1 MIDAEFVERLIRA
14 VDESGIDTVEI
25 RRGGTR
31 VRISKTPPPAP
42 VRAEAQAG
50 PAAATVESSPASG
63 DGASPAPAES
73 TAAGDSAAREG
84 PATTLIEIKSP
95 MVGTFYRAGAPGAP
109 PYVDTGQ
116 RISEGDTLCI
126 IEAMKLMNE
135 FESEIGGTIEEILV
149 EDGEPVEYGQV
160 LFRVAPV

>member
-14 VDESGIDTVEI
+14 VDESGIDTVEV

-31 VRISKTPPPAP
+31 VRIRKTPPPAP
-42 VRAEAQAG
+42 VRTEARAG
-50 PAAATVESSPASG
+50 PVADPVESPPSG
-63 DGASPAPAES
+63 DGAPAAPAVARDP
-73 TAAGDSAAREG
+73 AAPER
-84 PATTLIEIKSP
+84 PATRLIEIKSP

-109 PYVDTGQ
+109 PYVDAGQ
-116 RISEGDTLCI
+116 RVSEGDTLCI

-135 FESEIGGTIEEILV
+135 FESEISGTIEEILV

>member
-25 RRGGTR
+25 RRGATR
-31 VRISKTPPPAP
+31 VRISKTPAP
-42 VRAEAQAG
+42 VAGPPEVGAGG
-50 PAAATVESSPASG
+50 PAAGTAGSSATGDAPPPPPA
-63 DGASPAPAES
+63 AAVAPAPEGES
-73 TAAGDSAAREG
+73 
-84 PATTLIEIKSP
+84 ATTLVEIKSP

-109 PYVDTGQ
+109 PYVDAGQ

-135 FESEIGGTIEEILV
+135 FESDISGTIEEILV

>member
-25 RRGGTR
+25 RRGATR
-31 VRISKTPPPAP
+31 VRISKTPLAAP
-42 VRAEAQAG
+42 VRTEAAAG
-50 PAAATVESSPASG
+50 PVAGVVQSPASG
-63 DGASPAPAES
+63 DRVSAPAES
-73 TAAGDSAAREG
+73 TAAGDSAGDEQ

-135 FESEIGGTIEEILV
+135 FESDISGTIEEILV

>member
-14 VDESGIDTVEI
+14 VDESGVDTVEI

-42 VRAEAQAG
+42 VRTEAQAG
-50 PAAATVESSPASG
+50 PGAGAVGSPASA

-73 TAAGDSAAREG
+73 AVAGDSAALER

-116 RISEGDTLCI
+116 RISEGNTLCI

-135 FESEIGGTIEEILV
+135 FESDISGTIEEILV

>member
-25 RRGGTR
+25 RRGATR

-42 VRAEAQAG
+42 VRTEAAAG
-50 PAAATVESSPASG
+50 PVAGVVESPASG
-63 DGASPAPAES
+63 DPATAASVES
-73 TAAGDSAAREG
+73 TAAGDSGGDEQ

-135 FESEIGGTIEEILV
+135 FESEISGTIEEILV
-149 EDGEPVEYGQV
+149 QDGEPVEYGQV

>member
-42 VRAEAQAG
+42 VRTEAGAEPGAG
-50 PAAATVESSPASG
+50 AVESPASG
-63 DGASPAPAES
+63 EGASGAPAES
-73 TAAGDSAAREG
+73 TVAGDSAGREQ
-84 PATTLIEIKSP
+84 PASTLIEIKSP

-135 FESEIGGTIEEILV
+135 FESDISGTIEEILV

>member
-14 VDESGIDTVEI
+14 VDESGIDTVEV

-42 VRAEAQAG
+42 VRTEAQAG
-50 PAAATVESSPASG
+50 PVAGAVESPGSG
-63 DGASPAPAES
+63 DGAPAAPAES
-73 TAAGDSAAREG
+73 TAAGDSAAREQ

-135 FESEIGGTIEEILV
+135 FESDISGTIEEILV

>member
-42 VRAEAQAG
+42 VRTEAQAG
-50 PAAATVESSPASG
+50 AAAGAVESPASG
-63 DGASPAPAES
+63 DGTLPAPAEP
-73 TAAGDSAAREG
+73 TVAGDSAVRER

-116 RISEGDTLCI
+116 RIAEGDTLCI

-135 FESEIGGTIEEILV
+135 FESDISGTIEEILV

>member
-1 MIDAEFVERLIRA
+1 V
-14 VDESGIDTVEI
+14 
-25 RRGGTR
+25 
-31 VRISKTPPPAP
+31 
-42 VRAEAQAG
+42 
-50 PAAATVESSPASG
+50 
-63 DGASPAPAES
+63 
-73 TAAGDSAAREG
+73 AGDSATREQ

-135 FESEIGGTIEEILV
+135 FESDISGTIEEILV

>member
-25 RRGGTR
+25 RRGATR

-42 VRAEAQAG
+42 AQTEAGTGPVAG
-50 PAAATVESSPASG
+50 AVEAPASG
-63 DGASPAPAES
+63 DGASGARAES
-73 TAAGDSAAREG
+73 TVAGEAAAQEP
-84 PATTLIEIKSP
+84 PASTLIEIKSP

-135 FESEIGGTIEEILV
+135 FESEISGTIEEILV

>member
-25 RRGGTR
+25 RRGATR
-31 VRISKTPPPAP
+31 VRISKTPPTAAAAVDAGGGAPRVPAQ
-42 VRAEAQAG
+42 V
-50 PAAATVESSPASG
+50 PAARDAY
-63 DGASPAPAES
+63 
-73 TAAGDSAAREG
+73 SAAPEAAV
-84 PATTLIEIKSP
+84 ATPVPEYESAATHIEIKSP

-109 PYVDTGQ
+109 PYVESGQ
-116 RISEGDTLCI
+116 RVSEGDTLCI

-135 FESEIGGTIEEILV
+135 FESDISGTIEEILV

>member
-25 RRGGTR
+25 RRGATR

-42 VRAEAQAG
+42 VRTD
-50 PAAATVESSPASG
+50 AAAGAAAGTVESPASA
-63 DGASPAPAES
+63 DRASAASAEP
-73 TAAGDSAAREG
+73 AAGDGSAGDEQ
-84 PATTLIEIKSP
+84 PAPTLIEIKSP

-109 PYVDTGQ
+109 PYVETGQ

-135 FESEIGGTIEEILV
+135 FESEISGTIEEIPV

>member
-42 VRAEAQAG
+42 VRTEAQAG
-50 PAAATVESSPASG
+50 PVAGAVEPPASG
-63 DGASPAPAES
+63 DGASAAS
-73 TAAGDSAAREG
+73 AVAGDSAAGEQ

-135 FESEIGGTIEEILV
+135 FESDISGTIEEILV

>member
-42 VRAEAQAG
+42 VRTEAEAEPVAG
-50 PAAATVESSPASG
+50 AVASAASG
-63 DGASPAPAES
+63 DGASAAPAAS
-73 TAAGDSAAREG
+73 TVAGDSAAREQAA
-84 PATTLIEIKSP
+84 ATLVEIKSP

-135 FESEIGGTIEEILV
+135 FESDISGTIEEILV

>member
-25 RRGGTR
+25 RRGATR

-42 VRAEAQAG
+42 VRTE
-50 PAAATVESSPASG
+50 AAAGTVARVVESPASG
-63 DGASPAPAES
+63 DRAPAAPAES
-73 TAAGDSAAREG
+73 MAAGDSAGDEQ

>member
-42 VRAEAQAG
+42 VPTEAGAGPVAEA
-50 PAAATVESSPASG
+50 VESAASG
-63 DGASPAPAES
+63 DAGSAAPAES
-73 TAAGDSAAREG
+73 TVAGDSAAREQ

-135 FESEIGGTIEEILV
+135 FESDISGTIEEILV

>member
-42 VRAEAQAG
+42 VQTEAGAEPVAG
-50 PAAATVESSPASG
+50 ALASAASR
-63 DGASPAPAES
+63 DGASAAPAES
-73 TAAGDSAAREG
+73 TVAGDSTASEQ

-135 FESEIGGTIEEILV
+135 FESDISGTIEEILV

>member
-42 VRAEAQAG
+42 VRTEAEAGPVAG
-50 PAAATVESSPASG
+50 AVESPASG
-63 DGASPAPAES
+63 EAVSAASAES
-73 TAAGDSAAREG
+73 TVAGDSAAREQ

-135 FESEIGGTIEEILV
+135 FESDISGTIEEILV

>member
-25 RRGGTR
+25 RRGATR

-42 VRAEAQAG
+42 VRTEAAAG
-50 PAAATVESSPASG
+50 PVAGADESPAPG
-63 DGASPAPAES
+63 DRAPAAPAES
-73 TAAGDSAAREG
+73 TAAGDSAKDEQ

-135 FESEIGGTIEEILV
+135 FESEISGTIEEIPV

>member
-25 RRGGTR
+25 RRGATR

-42 VRAEAQAG
+42 VRTDAG
-50 PAAATVESSPASG
+50 SAPATAPVEQPATGDAPPAAPAAASA
-63 DGASPAPAES
+63 PAP
-73 TAAGDSAAREG
+73 EG
-84 PATTLIEIKSP
+84 EPDPTLIEIKSP

-109 PYVDTGQ
+109 PYVSTGQ

-135 FESEIGGTIEEILV
+135 FESEISGTVEEIPV

>member
-42 VRAEAQAG
+42 VPTEAGAG
-50 PAAATVESSPASG
+50 PAAGAVESAASG
-63 DGASPAPAES
+63 DAASAAPAES

-135 FESEIGGTIEEILV
+135 FESEISGTIEQILV

>member
-1 MIDAEFVERLIRA
+1 MDAEFVERLIRA

-42 VRAEAQAG
+42 VRTEAEAG
-50 PAAATVESSPASG
+50 PVAEAVESLASG
-63 DGASPAPAES
+63 DRASAAPAES
-73 TAAGDSAAREG
+73 TVAGDSATREQ

-135 FESEIGGTIEEILV
+135 FESDISGTIEEILV

>member
-1 MIDAEFVERLIRA
+1 MMDAEFVERLIRA
-14 VDESGIDTVEI
+14 VDESGIDTLEI

-31 VRISKTPPPAP
+31 VRISKTPPPVAASP
-42 VRAEAQAG
+42 PEAG
-50 PAAATVESSPASG
+50 AAAAIGV
-63 DGASPAPAES
+63 AES
-73 TAAGDSAAREG
+73 PVPGDAPSAATAAPEG
-84 PATTLIEIKSP
+84 EPDASLVEIKSP

-109 PYVDTGQ
+109 PYVDAGQ

-135 FESEIGGTIEEILV
+135 FESDISGTIEEILV

>member
-1 MIDAEFVERLIRA
+1 MIDPEFVERLIRA

-42 VRAEAQAG
+42 VRTEAEAG
-50 PAAATVESSPASG
+50 PVAEAVESLASG
-63 DGASPAPAES
+63 DRASAAPAES
-73 TAAGDSAAREG
+73 TVAGDSAAKEQ

-135 FESEIGGTIEEILV
+135 FESDISGTIEEILV

>member
-1 MIDAEFVERLIRA
+1 MDAEFVERLIRA

-42 VRAEAQAG
+42 VRTEAEAG
-50 PAAATVESSPASG
+50 PVAEAVESLASG
-63 DGASPAPAES
+63 DRASTAPAES
-73 TAAGDSAAREG
+73 TVAGDSAAREQ

-135 FESEIGGTIEEILV
+135 FESDISGTIEEILV

>member
-25 RRGGTR
+25 RRGATR
-31 VRISKTPPPAP
+31 VRISKTPPSAP
-42 VRAEAQAG
+42 VRTEAAG
-50 PAAATVESSPASG
+50 AAAGTVESPASADRASAEPAAGGGSAG
-63 DGASPAPAES
+63 DEQPAP
-73 TAAGDSAAREG
+73 
-84 PATTLIEIKSP
+84 TLIEIKSP

-135 FESEIGGTIEEILV
+135 FESEISGTIEEIPV

>member
-42 VRAEAQAG
+42 VRTEAEAG
-50 PAAATVESSPASG
+50 PVAEAVESLASG
-63 DGASPAPAES
+63 DRASAAPAES
-73 TAAGDSAAREG
+73 TVAGDSATREQ

-135 FESEIGGTIEEILV
+135 FESDISGTIEEILV

>member
-1 MIDAEFVERLIRA
+1 MIDVEFVERLIRA
-14 VDESGIDTVEI
+14 VDESGIDTVDV

-31 VRISKTPPPAP
+31 VRISKTPPPTPSRDESGAGATAAP
-42 VRAEAQAG
+42 AAPPSTGGDPGPG
-50 PAAATVESSPASG
+50 PAAS
-63 DGASPAPAES
+63 AP
-73 TAAGDSAAREG
+73 GVM
-84 PATTLIEIKSP
+84 PATTLTAITSP
-95 MVGTFYRAGAPGAP
+95 MVGTFYRAGSPDAP
-109 PYVDTGQ
+109 PFVETGQ

-135 FESEIGGTIEEILV
+135 FESEINATVEEILV

>member
-25 RRGGTR
+25 RRGATR

-42 VRAEAQAG
+42 VRTD
-50 PAAATVESSPASG
+50 AAAGAAAGTVESPASADRASAASAEPAGGGSAG
-63 DGASPAPAES
+63 DEQPAP
-73 TAAGDSAAREG
+73 
-84 PATTLIEIKSP
+84 TLIEIKSP

-109 PYVDTGQ
+109 PYVETGQ

-135 FESEIGGTIEEILV
+135 FESEISGTIEEIPV